1 MKSISRRSFLSTTST
16 WGLRSMLGA
25 GGIFPT
31 VRAVAQPQS
40 PRTVRIAHLSQ
51 RAGTAVEMANY
62 AMMGAQLGAEEA
74 NTTAH
79 MFGTSVE
86 LITAEAMEPAQLL
99 PTARKLTAQP
109 GLVAMIGALDEAMT
123 AVLSEFTQ
131 QEGVVLLNATAR
143 GGALRGEQCRRSTFH
158 TVADVA
164 MHVDAIGQWLLQ
176 NNRKRWQ
183 FVVAEDALGQ
193 EVYRRASQLLQAQGG
208 IELGREI
215 FRLGQSDYQPMWERL
230 GQQDVEVIFV
240 AFLGE
245 DLRQFL
251 AQSPVSGVTA
261 LVAGAPLDMI
271 AMWSTPP
278 AHVKGVWATSWYHQF
293 ERYSAREL
301 NRRFLRRFGKPAEA
315 YAWANWAAVKL
326 VVEGV
331 LRTGSTDPAAL
342 VSYLEGAPAFD
353 GHKGKSLTFRDW
365 NHQLRQPMYIVR
377 ARDVPPENPWDVFE
391 IVSEM
396 PPPTAR
402 GKSVADMLDTLGELK
417 AETKCQLQAL

>member
-1 MKSISRRSFLSTTST
+1 MQSISRRSFLTMTST
-16 WGLRSMLGA
+16 WGLRGMLGA
-25 GGIFPT
+25 GGLFS
-31 VRAVAQPQS
+31 AVSIAAQPQPS
-40 PRTVRIAHLSQ
+40 RTVRIAHLSQ
-51 RAGTAVEMANY
+51 RAGTSAEMANY
-62 AMMGAQLGAEEA
+62 AVMGARLGAEEA
-74 NTTAH
+74 NTTAQ

-86 LITAEAMEPAQLL
+86 LITEEAMEPAQLI

-109 GLVAMIGALDEAMT
+109 GLVAIIGALDEAMT
-123 AVLSEFTQ
+123 VVLSEFTQ
-131 QEGVVLLNATAR
+131 QEGVVLLNTTAR
-143 GGALRGEQCRRSTFH
+143 GGALRGAQCRRSTFH

-164 MHVDAIGQWLLQ
+164 MNVDAIGQWLVQ
-176 NNRKRWQ
+176 NNRKRWH
-183 FVVAEDALGQ
+183 FVAAEDALGQ
-193 EVYRRASQLLQAQGG
+193 EVYRRASRLLQAQGG
-208 IELGREI
+208 TELGREVM
-215 FRLGQSDYQPMWERL
+215 RPGRPDYQLLLERV
-230 GQQDVEVIFV
+230 GQQDAEVIFV
-240 AFLGE
+240 ALRGE

-251 AQSPVSGVTA
+251 GQYTASGLTA
-261 LVAGAPLDMI
+261 LVSGAPLDMI
-271 AMWSTPP
+271 AVWSTPP
-278 AHVKGVWATSWYHQF
+278 THVKGVWATSWYHQF

-365 NHQLRQPMYIVR
+365 NHQLRQPMYIVQ
-377 ARDVPPENPWDVFE
+377 ARDGPPENPWDVFE

-402 GKSVADMLDTLGELK
+402 GKSVADILDTLGESK
-417 AETKCQLQAL
+417 AETKCQLQAF